1 MTHIPAKTPR
11 LPEIDVSRLTPDQK
25 KAYDAIVSGP
35 RGEVVGPLRVWLN
48 SPTLADRAQAL
59 GQYARY
65 DSVLPLQQSELAIIV
80 TARIWSSGF
89 EWAHHAPIA
98 ISAGI
103 SQADVDLISRAQCPR
118 FSDPVLQAIFN
129 FAVELHRDRQ
139 VSDQTFGA
147 ALAVLGQ
154 QGVVDLVGICGYY
167 TLISMT
173 INAFNVPDGS
183 GPSLPVLDIEPA
195 AFFRN

>member
-1 MTHIPAKTPR
+1 MTQQHAKTPR
-11 LPEIDVSRLTPDQK
+11 LSDIDVSRLSPDQK
-25 KAYDAIVSGP
+25 EAYDAIVSGP

-65 DSVLPLQQSELAIIV
+65 DSVLPMQQSELAIIV

-89 EWAHHAPIA
+89 EWAHHAPLA
-98 ISAGI
+98 VSAGI
-103 SQADVDLISRAQCPR
+103 SDENVDLIGQAKKPHFEDRT
-118 FSDPVLQAIFN
+118 LQAIFD
-129 FAVELHRDRQ
+129 FAVELHRDRR
-139 VSDQTFGA
+139 VSDQSFGA
-147 ALAVLGQ
+147 ALATLGQ

-173 INAFNVPDGS
+173 INAFNVPDGT
-183 GPSLPVLDIEPA
+183 GPALPVLDIEPA
-195 AFFRN
+195 AFFRD

>member
-1 MTHIPAKTPR
+1 MTQQHAKTPR
-11 LPEIDVSRLTPDQK
+11 LSDIDVSRLSPDQK

-65 DSVLPLQQSELAIIV
+65 DSVLPIQQSELAIIV

-89 EWAHHAPIA
+89 EWAHHAPLA
-98 ISAGI
+98 VSAGI
-103 SQADVDLISRAQCPR
+103 SDENVDRIGRAKKPHFEDR
-118 FSDPVLQAIFN
+118 TLQAIFD
-129 FAVELHRDRQ
+129 FAVELHRDRR
-139 VSDQTFGA
+139 VSDQSFHA
-147 ALAVLGQ
+147 ALATLGQ

-173 INAFNVPDGS
+173 INAFNVPDGT
-183 GPSLPVLDIEPA
+183 GPALPVLDIEPA
-195 AFFRN
+195 AFFRD